1 MNTKIT
7 ENSVNNATDN
17 DDNNQSVVQSIQYPV
32 ELNGLSL
39 KQWIAEHRHTLI
51 RKIETEGAVLLRG
64 LNIISSTQFGKIAA
78 TLFGD
83 ELADYSNRSTP
94 RTELKGKVF
103 TTTEYPAE
111 ETIPLHNE
119 NSYSHEWVMK
129 AAFFCLVPPP
139 VGGETPVADSRLIYQ
154 NIPSHIREKFEQK
167 GVMYL
172 RNYASVG
179 LPWQEVFQVETKQ
192 EVEDFCQQHAIKF
205 EWQEDE
211 SLRTWQ
217 VCPAV
222 QVHPVTGE
230 KVWFNQAHLFHVSN
244 HDEENRIALMGTFT
258 EEQLPR
264 HAYYGDGEPIEEEYL
279 QIIRQVYLDQK
290 IKFTWQRGD
299 LLIADNMLFCHGREP
314 FEGSRRI
321 ILAMAGHNCIAK
333 QQQLGS
339 KAA

>member
-1 MNTKIT
+1 MNTLTT
-7 ENSVNNATDN
+7 ENHLNTSQC
-17 DDNNQSVVQSIQYPV
+17 DDSNQALVERLQYPV

-39 KQWIAEHRHTLI
+39 KQWIAEHRQTLI
-51 RKIETEGAVLLRG
+51 TKIETEGALLLRG
-64 LNIISSTQFGKIAA
+64 LNIISSTQFGKIAEV
-78 TLFGD
+78 LFGD
-83 ELADYSNRSTP
+83 ELADYANRSTP

-103 TTTEYPAE
+103 TTTEYPKE

-129 AAFFCLVPPP
+129 AAFYCLVPPP
-139 VGGETPVADSRLIYQ
+139 VGGETPVADSRKIYQ
-154 NIPSHIREKFEQK
+154 QIPAHIRDKFEQK

-172 RNYASVG
+172 RNYSSVG

-192 EVEDFCQQHAIKF
+192 QVNAFCQENNIKYQ
-205 EWQEDE
+205 WLDDG

-244 HDEENRIALMGTFT
+244 HDEQNRIALLDMFS
-258 EEQLPR
+258 EAQLPR
-264 HAYYGDGEPIEEEYL
+264 HAYYGDGEPIEEQYL
-279 QIIRQVYLDQK
+279 SIIRQVYLDQK
-290 IKFTWQRGD
+290 IKFRWQRGD

-314 FEGSRRI
+314 FDGARRI
-321 ILAMAGHNCIAK
+321 ILAMAGHNSIAK